1 MTTIRAWAGG
11 ALLALLATL
20 MLALP
25 ASAHAE
31 LESSDPA
38 DGATLAEPPT
48 AVSFTFGED
57 LLDQGN
63 AVVVTEVATGARLAT
78 PAVQVDGDTVSVGWP
93 QDSPA
98 GEYQAAFRVVSAD
111 GHPIE
116 GSISF
121 TVQES
126 SSAPSESGSPAMTA
140 PPVSPTPVSP
150 TPVSPTPVSPTPVST
165 DQANAAGDDD
175 PSQAAWI
182 LGVGLVVLLAA
193 GGGAWYLRRNR

>member
-11 ALLALLATL
+11 VLMAQLATL
-20 MLALP
+20 MLAMP

-38 DGATLAEPPT
+38 DGATLAEPPA

-63 AVVVTEVATGARLAT
+63 AVVVTEVATGTRLAT
-78 PAVQVDGDTVSVGWP
+78 TAVQVDGDTVSVAWP
-93 QDSPA
+93 EASPA
-98 GEYQAAFRVVSAD
+98 GEYRAAFRVVSAD

-116 GSISF
+116 GAISF

-126 SSAPSESGSPAMTA
+126 SAAPSDASPAATA
-140 PPVSPTPVSP
+140 PAVSPTPA
-150 TPVSPTPVSPTPVST
+150 ST
-165 DQANAAGDDD
+165 DETNAAEDDS
-175 PSQAAWI
+175 PSQPAWI
-182 LGVGLVVLLAA
+182 LGVGLVVLVAA
-193 GGGAWYLRRNR
+193 VGGAWYLRRTR